1 MNRTNNYCP
10 HESWFPPRKADTGG
24 NLFQKLQISKMIVM
38 FLLPNKWTECLWV
51 QASSIFQ
58 VPTETA
64 AVSTNQTLARG
75 INIALPIKFAKLEI
89 ESSENNPF
97 NSFGFYLLV
106 QDF

>member
-1 MNRTNNYCP
+1 M
-10 HESWFPPRKADTGG
+10 SFG
-24 NLFQKLQISKMIVM
+24 
-38 FLLPNKWTECLWV
+38 
-51 QASSIFQ
+51 SSIFQ
-58 VPTETA
+58 ESTETA

-75 INIALPIKFAKLEI
+75 NNIALPIKFAKLEI

>member
-1 MNRTNNYCP
+1 
-10 HESWFPPRKADTGG
+10 
-24 NLFQKLQISKMIVM
+24 
-38 FLLPNKWTECLWV
+38 
-51 QASSIFQ
+51 

-75 INIALPIKFAKLEI
+75 NNIALPIKFAKLEI